1 MRKILLIFLL
11 LSMLVGCTSNNDVSG
26 NIIEVNPTT
35 IMSKMDDKE
44 DFFLLVTLSTCPICA
59 EYQKV
64 IDELVLNYPVDVY
77 HIVIDKYEGEYDQLS
92 DEYLNNLTDAPDT
105 FFIVNGEI
113 VKEKVGFVQYR
124 DLTALL
130 KEYDFVK

>member
-1 MRKILLIFLL
+1 MRKVLIICLL
-11 LSMLVGCTSNNDVSG
+11 LLMLVGCFANNDVSG
-26 NIIEVNPTT
+26 SIIEINPTT

-105 FFIVNGEI
+105 FLIFNGEI

-130 KEYDFVK
+130 KEFDFVK

>member
-1 MRKILLIFLL
+1 MRKILLICLL

-64 IDELVLNYPVDVY
+64 IDELVLNYQVDVY

-105 FFIVNGEI
+105 FFIVKGEI

>member
-105 FFIVNGEI
+105 FFIVKGEI

>member
-1 MRKILLIFLL
+1 MRKILLICLL

-64 IDELVLNYPVDVY
+64 IDELVLNYQVDVY

>member
-1 MRKILLIFLL
+1 MRKSLLIWLFVI
-11 LSMLVGCTSNNDVSG
+11 MLFGCSADKNVLG
-26 NIIEVNPTT
+26 NVIDIDPTT

-44 DFFLLVTLSTCPICA
+44 DFFLLVTLSTCPVCA

-64 IDELVLNYPVDVY
+64 IDELVVNYAVDVY
-77 HIVIDKYEGEYDQLS
+77 HIVIDKYEGEYDKLS
-92 DEYLNNLTDAPDT
+92 DEYLNNLTDAPDS
-105 FFIVNGEI
+105 FFIINGEI

-130 KEYDFVK
+130 KEFEFVK

>member
-11 LSMLVGCTSNNDVSG
+11 LLMLVGCTSNNDVSG

-44 DFFLLVTLSTCPICA
+44 DFFLLVTLSTCPVCA

-64 IDELVLNYPVDVY
+64 IDELVVNYAVDVY
-77 HIVIDKYEGEYDQLS
+77 HIVIDKYEGEYDKLS
-92 DEYLNNLTDAPDT
+92 DEYLNNLTDAPDS
-105 FFIVNGEI
+105 FFIINGEI

-130 KEYDFVK
+130 KEFEFVK

>member
-35 IMSKMDDKE
+35 IMSKMDDQE